1 MKVIEA
7 KAIISAADKSG
18 GVFDAIARKLERL
31 SSVAT
36 RASSRVAAAGNV
48 AAASE
53 RAASASARVGGAAGL
68 AAGRFAVGAA
78 SRVLAPAAI
87 AYGGVKSVKRFAET
101 DMALTRIGI
110 TADATD
116 EQIGKLNKSVRD
128 LAFAS
133 GKSFNEVTSGL
144 ESLVAGGMDLPQA
157 MPALPA
163 IVQTA
168 QAAGAEVSDMATTTL
183 ALNQALGISTDKM
196 QTAFDV
202 LVTGGKAGKFELK
215 DMARYM
221 ASMAPQAAAIG
232 LKGEAGLKRIVAVL
246 QTIRA
251 GSGTTE
257 EAASSF
263 SDLLGKMET
272 DETQNKFKK
281 FGIDIRAQMDKA
293 RKSGRDLIDV
303 LLEMTEKATKGDL
316 SKIPQLFGD
325 KEARRAVLSL
335 LQYRDLMK
343 EVTEKLGKSAGSAM
357 KDFERAMDR
366 PQTAINRLSESFD
379 RLWEAAG
386 RGLDAA
392 GASKGMDKVAKV
404 IDEAVDYK
412 NKPEEERNR
421 IRADVERRTALKWQ
435 ALALEGKIKFY
446 ESLDGSKDP
455 TIWERLNGHPGAD
468 REKLLE
474 ALRLALFGIR
484 GAMSAAS
491 PQDLPPIMSER
502 EIEAFKAAQ
511 EELRK
516 RAEAEAAKQQSKDV
530 RPGVPLPRSDP
541 RKERPWENNILDLPA
556 RTEPRDVNVTGEA
569 TVTNKVNVDLKLN
582 TELFRAEVRDV
593 VKSEVTKVQLRGN
606 GPGSGGRSSPDAA
619 PGGSGATGKW

>member
-1 MKVIEA
+1 MKSIEA
-7 KAIISAADKSG
+7 RAVISAADRTG
-18 GVFDAIARKLERL
+18 GVFEGIARRL
-31 SSVAT
+31 RNLVGVAEG
-36 RASSRVAAAGNV
+36 ASRRVAAVGSV
-48 AAASE
+48 AAAAD
-53 RAASASARVGGAAGL
+53 RAGYAGGRLGGAAGL
-68 AAGRFAVGAA
+68 AAGRLAVGAA
-78 SRVLAPAAI
+78 ARVLAPAAAI
-87 AYGGVKSVKRFAET
+87 YGGVQSVKRFADT

-116 EQIGKLNKSVRD
+116 EQISKLNKSVRD

-133 GKSFNEVTSGL
+133 GKSFDDVTKGL

-163 IVQTA
+163 IVKTA
-168 QAAGAEVSDMATTTL
+168 QAAGAEVEHMATTTL

-196 QTAFDV
+196 QSSFDV

-221 ASMAPQAAAIG
+221 ASIAPQAAAIG

-293 RKSGRDLIDV
+293 RKSGRDLIEV

-325 KEARRAVLSL
+325 KEARRGVLSL
-335 LQYRDLMK
+335 IQYRDLMK
-343 EVTEKLGKSAGSAM
+343 EVTEKLDKSSGSAM
-357 KDFERAMDR
+357 KDFARVLDR
-366 PQTAINRLSESFD
+366 PKVAVDRLSESFD
-379 RLWEAAG
+379 RLKEAAG
-386 RGLDAA
+386 AALDAI
-392 GASKGMDKVAKV
+392 GTSKGMDWIARKTE
-404 IDEAVDYK
+404 EAIEYR
-412 NKPEEERNR
+412 NKPE
-421 IRADVERRTALKWQ
+421 VERARVRAETDRRAG
-435 ALALEGKIKFY
+435 LEKEKAAVQEKIRLY
-446 ESLDGSKDP
+446 ESFGNNTDP
-455 TIWERLNGHPGAD
+455 SIMDRIKGHPGANIG
-468 REKLLE
+468 KLL
-474 ALRLALFGIR
+474 ADLRLKLLAIE

-491 PQDLPPIMSER
+491 PEDLPPIMSEK
-502 EIEAFKAAQ
+502 EIEAVKAAQ

-516 RAEAEAAKQQSKDV
+516 KSEAEAAKQQQKNA
-530 RPGVPLPRSDP
+530 RPGTPLPQSDP
-541 RKERPWENNILDLPA
+541 RKARPWEGNILDLPPMKA
-556 RTEPRDVNVTGEA
+556 ELTGS
-569 TVTNKVNVDLKLN
+569 
-582 TELFRAEVRDV
+582 AEVKGETT
-593 VKSEVTKVQLRGN
+593 VKVEVELKPAPELVQAVASAKASAAKLQGMISAN
-606 GPGSGGRSSPDAA
+606 GAGSTGRSSPDAA
-619 PGGSGATGKW
+619 PGGKGASGNR